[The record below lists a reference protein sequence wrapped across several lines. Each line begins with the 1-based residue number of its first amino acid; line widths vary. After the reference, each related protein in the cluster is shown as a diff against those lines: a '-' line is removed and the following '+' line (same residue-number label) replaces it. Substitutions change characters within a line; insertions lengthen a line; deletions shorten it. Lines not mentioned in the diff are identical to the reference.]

1 MPCRAVLTLL
11 PQTVDE
17 MRVAMKKMIKQVQHS
32 TESKVKQITDSTKRL
47 LEENRRRGLLP
58 LFFLVA
64 RSPGLRGLSSHAH
77 ALFRGL
83 VCLCACVCVLCTP
96 TATEKVEAVKGAVK
110 SLSDSKRA
118 EEEKNRHLEGLA
130 PRFLCCSFFFSS
142 CC

>member
-32 TESKVKQITDSTKRL
+32 TESKVKQITDSTKKL
-47 LEENRRRGLLP
+47 LEENRRRGTFTVP
-58 LFFLVA
+58 LSPFF
-64 RSPGLRGLSSHAH
+64 H
-77 ALFRGL
+77 ALLTLALFLCSCVFFFCVR
-83 VCLCACVCVLCTP
+83 VCTWWCWP
-96 TATEKVEAVKGAVK
+96 TAAEKVEAVKGAVK

-130 PRFLCCSFFFSS
+130 PHFLCCSFFFVS